1 MPGVRNPPPKQT
13 SEAIRMADRTPLSRE
28 QRAELAGLH
37 IADDTDPNE
46 RKTMEREFKLSRGI
60 GKKPPVVV
68 PGGTRRR
75 RRSLQRKTR
84 KNRRKE

>member
-1 MPGVRNPPPKQT
+1 MPGVRNPPPRKT
-13 SEAIRMADRTPLSRE
+13 SEAIRMADRTPLNRA
-28 QRAELAGLH
+28 QRAAVAGLH
-37 IADDTDPNE
+37 IEYKTDPNE
-46 RKTMEREFKLSRGI
+46 RKTMEREFKLAQGI
-60 GKKPPVVV
+60 GAMPPVER